1 MLDRSL
7 SFADIRE
14 LISLEDV
21 MEELDYG
28 MWHAVTPHSNCSLI
42 SVDLCGDRSQ
52 RRAGVLHG
60 VPDGECRLAGRS
72 GERGDAI

>member
-28 MWHAVTPHSNCSLI
+28 MWHAVTLHSYSSLI
-42 SVDLCGDRSQ
+42 SVDLCGDRS
-52 RRAGVLHG
+52 
-60 VPDGECRLAGRS
+60 
-72 GERGDAI
+72 